1 MTIMNSANP
10 VSLPGIYGATSSKCI
25 KLLFITAMM
34 LSTTYCATTEVVT
47 TNSKPAL
54 SLVEPV
60 PDALRLDV
68 MILPFDPNLKAL
80 EQSQD
85 DIPVSEEVRKAES
98 RYLAYHLKE
107 TLEQTG
113 NWGVVR
119 VIPTPSSYQPLLVQG
134 TILASDGENLALRV
148 EASDAAGGVW
158 LRKDYSDSAS
168 KYAYQSVRE
177 DPFQDLYNQIA
188 DDLIKAHQSRNASTL
203 TNIQRVAQLK
213 FAQDLSPES
222 VANYLQ
228 TDRKGRSSVTQ
239 LPAANDAVM
248 ARIDRLRQQENLF
261 VDTMDDYYLN
271 FYRNV
276 KPSYDEWRYATYDE
290 AVRLRQMQKQAR
302 NRVIAGAALI
312 AGGIYAGSKSET
324 WAGDVGAAALA
335 GGGVKVIKG
344 GLDRYK
350 AAEIHEK
357 ALAELTQSLG
367 MEIEPNVLEIEGQS
381 IELKGSVDTQYGEWR
396 RILKEI
402 YAADQGAE

>member
-1 MTIMNSANP
+1 MSFNTHSIDPARRKPRSP
-10 VSLPGIYGATSSKCI
+10 LHRVLERLVLITSI
-25 KLLFITAMM
+25 A

-54 SLVEPV
+54 SLAEPV
-60 PDALRLDV
+60 PDELRLDV
-68 MILPFDPNLKAL
+68 MILPFDPNLGEL

-85 DIPVSEEVRKAES
+85 DIPISAEVRQAES

-119 VIPTPSSYQPLLVQG
+119 VIPAPSSYQPLVIRG
-134 TILASDGENLALRV
+134 KILASDGENLALQV
-148 EASDAAGGVW
+148 EASDAAGAVW

-188 DDLIKAHQSRNASTL
+188 DDLIRAHQSRNAATL
-203 TNIQRVAQLK
+203 TNVQRVAQLK

-228 TDRKGRSSVTQ
+228 TDRRGRSTVTQ

-248 ARIDRLRQQENLF
+248 ARIDRLREQENLF

-302 NRVIAGAALI
+302 NRLLAGAALI

-324 WAGDVGAAALA
+324 WAGDAAATGA
-335 GGGVKVIKG
+335 VIGGIGAVKSG
-344 GLDRYK
+344 MDRYK
-350 AAEIHEK
+350 QAEIHEQ

-381 IELKGSVDTQYGEWR
+381 IELKGSADTQYGEWR
-396 RILKEI
+396 RILREI
-402 YAADQGAE
+402 YAADQGTD